1 MKWKVRKKM
10 TKDIMVTI
18 LNVPNY
24 APKYQYWVV
33 RFCDGHL
40 WYYGGFDDENRAIE
54 AADFVGNGMVVEV
67 K

>member
-1 MKWKVRKKM
+1 
-10 TKDIMVTI
+10 MVTI

-24 APKYQYWVV
+24 APKYTFWVV
-33 RFCDGHL
+33 RFCDGRL

>member
-1 MKWKVRKKM
+1 M
-10 TKDIMVTI
+10 TKEILVTI

-33 RFCDGHL
+33 RFCDGRL